1 VNRGY
6 CRPERIFPWNFNT
19 VDRTPLPPELLE
31 KIDKS
36 GISDS
41 YVQSSAQ
48 SIFDDTDTIGFLA
61 FVAVLAIIF
70 IAGKISDSR
79 HAPPAKDYLR

>member
-1 VNRGY
+1 MEN
-6 CRPERIFPWNFNT
+6 I
-19 VDRTPLPPELLE
+19 
-31 KIDKS
+31 
-36 GISDS
+36 
-41 YVQSSAQ
+41 
-48 SIFDDTDTIGFLA
+48 DTDTIGFLV